1 MKKILAVLLLTI
13 MVAVAQQAQA
23 AFEDTYWGVRALGMG
38 GAYTAVVNDAN
49 APLYNI
55 AGIANCAQKEV
66 TLMGS
71 RLFTGLEGVEISA
84 NYLGFVYPLT
94 DEYGALSFAW
104 SSLGVPALARYDT
117 FNVGYA
123 RQLNDV
129 FKINTEVWN
138 LSAGLNLKYLREE
151 INFNDGSVDEGGDG
165 DLSDSKGA
173 LTCDIGIMAQFT
185 NGLRLGF
192 SSKYLTGPDI
202 GYVEEDKVS
211 NMNVIGIG
219 YYSDLLP
226 YVKIP
231 TFTADMDI
239 IFLDGETKLRLGV
252 ESYVLDDKLGIR
264 LGGRAEA
271 FDIGFG
277 YEFSFAN
284 ESTLVIDYAFEL
296 PFEIEE
302 SYGSHFIAISFRFN

>member
-1 MKKILAVLLLTI
+1 MKKIIITLMLS
-13 MVAVAQQAQA
+13 MVFASQVVYA

-71 RLFTGLEGVEISA
+71 RLFTGLDGVEIAA
-84 NYLGFVYPLT
+84 NYLGFVYPFV
-94 DEYGALSFAW
+94 DKIGSVSFAW
-104 SSLGVPALARYDT
+104 SSLGVPGLARYDT

-123 RQLNDV
+123 RQLNDA

-138 LSAGLNLKYLREE
+138 LTAGLNLKYLREE
-151 INFNDGSVDEGGDG
+151 IKFDEEDG

-173 LTCDIGIMAQFT
+173 LTCDIGLMAQFT

-239 IFLDGETKLRLGV
+239 IFIDGETKLRLGV

-264 LGGRAEA
+264 LGGRSEA

>member
-1 MKKILAVLLLTI
+1 
-13 MVAVAQQAQA
+13 MVFASQVVYA

-71 RLFTGLEGVEISA
+71 RLFTGLDGVEIAA
-84 NYLGFVYPLT
+84 NYLGFVYPFA
-94 DEYGALSFAW
+94 DKIGSVSFAW
-104 SSLGVPALARYDT
+104 SSLGVPGLARYDT

-123 RQLNDV
+123 RQLNDA
-129 FKINTEVWN
+129 FKINTEVWS
-138 LSAGLNLKYLREE
+138 LTTGLNLKYLREE
-151 INFNDGSVDEGGDG
+151 IKFDEEDG

-173 LTCDIGIMAQFT
+173 LTCDIGLMAQFT

-239 IFLDGETKLRLGV
+239 IFIDGETKLRLGV

-264 LGGRAEA
+264 LGGRSEA